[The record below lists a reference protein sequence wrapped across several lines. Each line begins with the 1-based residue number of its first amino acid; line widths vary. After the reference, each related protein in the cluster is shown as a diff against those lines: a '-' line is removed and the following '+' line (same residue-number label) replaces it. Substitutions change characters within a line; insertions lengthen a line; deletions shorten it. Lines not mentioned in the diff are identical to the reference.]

1 MILGLIL
8 MAMTIAVLAV
18 VLAPLLTEARTA
30 RTRARFDLAV
40 YRDQIAEIERDV
52 TRGLVKPEDAD
63 SAKREIERRILA
75 SGTASDAPGA
85 SPPKKRLAAILA
97 AGVAVAAFGF
107 YLLTGVP
114 DLPGLPFA
122 SRSTNEAPPGMPNM
136 SVQDMVSGLAAKLQA
151 NPDDADGWIML
162 GRSYEVLGD
171 NAHSADAYE
180 HARNLRPGD
189 ESVQLAEVEALL
201 SDRNVED
208 PLSDRILALLKS
220 INLADPDQP
229 VALWYLGFDAAHHG
243 RLDEAKRDWTHLL
256 QVMPSD
262 ANERQTVNDAL
273 ATISGKR

>member
-30 RTRARFDLAV
+30 STRARFDLAV

-52 TRGLVKPEDAD
+52 ARGLVKPGDAD
-63 SAKREIERRILA
+63 SAKREIERRIIA

-97 AGVAVAAFGF
+97 LGVFAGSLGF

-114 DLPGLPFA
+114 GLPDLPFA
-122 SRSTNEAPPGMPNM
+122 SRSTNEAPATM
-136 SVQDMVSGLAAKLQA
+136 SVQDMVNGLAAKLQA

-171 NAHSADAYE
+171 NAQSADAYE

-189 ESVQLAEVEALL
+189 ESVELAEAEALL

-229 VALWYLGFDAAHHG
+229 LALWYLGFDAAHHG

-256 QVMPSD
+256 QVMPAD

>member
-8 MAMTIAVLAV
+8 IAMTMTALAL
-18 VLAPLLTEARTA
+18 VLAPLLAEARTA
-30 RTRARFDLAV
+30 RARARFDLAV

-52 TRGLVKPEDAD
+52 ARGLVKPEDAE
-63 SAKREIERRILA
+63 SAKREIERRIIA
-75 SGTASDAPGA
+75 SGSASDAPGA
-85 SPPKKRLAAILA
+85 SPPKKRLAALLA
-97 AGVAVAAFGF
+97 AGVAVGAFGF

-114 DLPGLPFA
+114 GLPDLPFA
-122 SRSTNEAPPGMPNM
+122 SRSTNEAEAAM
-136 SVQDMVSGLAAKLQA
+136 SVQDMVNGLAAKLQA

-171 NAHSADAYE
+171 SAQSAAAYE

-189 ESVQLAEVEALL
+189 ESVELAEAEALL
-201 SDRNVED
+201 SDRKVED

-229 VALWYLGFDAAHHG
+229 LALWYLGFDAAQHG
-243 RLDEAKRDWTHLL
+243 RLDEARRDWTHLL
-256 QVMPSD
+256 QVMP
-262 ANERQTVNDAL
+262 AGAHERQTVNDAL